1 MTNSGIIIKIN
12 DNIISGLSHSDQ
24 PALKHVG
31 LWTDD
36 NDNDKDMAY
45 DNLVISTPLN
55 N

>member
-36 NDNDKDMAY
+36 NDKDMAY